1 MSRAD
6 LVVVLALVA
15 ALAFALSAFLQRRA
29 SAHEPRERVL
39 GAAQHGLP
47 GAVALTAR
55 LVRRPVWLVGWAV
68 NLAGFGVQAL
78 ALSLGSVAA
87 VQPVLTAQLLFALA
101 LASWE
106 RRRWPTAVDWLS
118 GLAICGGV
126 AILLA
131 VDGASPLSGAADR
144 GRVLWATA
152 AALAA
157 MALLVSLARVLSSVA
172 LSAALLACA
181 AGLAYAMS
189 AVFMKLTATS
199 LTDDGVVATA
209 RDWVGYALA
218 VSTALG
224 LVLGQAAYAAGP
236 LPWAVA
242 AMNIVNPAAGFAV
255 GVLAFATDLPSSPGD
270 LAALTGTG
278 ALLLLGVIGLVRSS
292 SRAAWAV
299 PRPEAHAHEALH
311 G

>member
-1 MSRAD
+1 MSRAN

-29 SAHEPRERVL
+29 SEHESRERVSR
-39 GAAQHGLP
+39 AASHGLP
-47 GAVALTAR
+47 GAVSLTLR
-55 LVRRPVWLVGWAV
+55 LVRRPVWMLGWVV

-87 VQPVLTAQLLFALA
+87 VQPVLTAQLLFALG

-118 GLAICGGV
+118 GLAICGGI
-126 AILLA
+126 AILLS
-131 VDGASPLSGAADR
+131 VDGAAPLGGAADR
-144 GRVLWATA
+144 TRVLWAVA
-152 AALAA
+152 AAAGA
-157 MALLVSLARVLSSVA
+157 GALLISSTRVIPSVA
-172 LSAALLACA
+172 VSAVLMACA
-181 AGLAYAMS
+181 AGLAYALS
-189 AVFMKLTATS
+189 AVFMKLTASS
-199 LTDDGVVATA
+199 LVDDGVGATA
-209 RDWVGYALA
+209 RDWVGYSLA
-218 VSTALG
+218 ISTLLG

-242 AMNIVNPAAGFAV
+242 AMNIVNPAASFV
-255 GVLAFATDLPSSPGD
+255 IGVLAFDTDLPTSPGD

-278 ALLLLGVIGLVRSS
+278 ALLLVGVIGLVRSP
-292 SRAAWAV
+292 SRAVWTGHQLDEDV
-299 PRPEAHAHEALH
+299 EVLH